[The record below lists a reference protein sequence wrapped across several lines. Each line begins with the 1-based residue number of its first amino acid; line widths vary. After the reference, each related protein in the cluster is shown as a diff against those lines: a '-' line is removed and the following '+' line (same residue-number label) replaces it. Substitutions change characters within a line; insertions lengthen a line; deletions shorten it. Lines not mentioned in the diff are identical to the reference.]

1 MLSHRQRAAWYHQLA
16 QQLEAGLP
24 FADAVRASTG
34 TGLPIVGLEA
44 MAGQIEAGGTIGDAF
59 DAAAPWL
66 PEAER
71 LVLTAAAEAGRLPR
85 SLASLAER
93 HAQLSAVK
101 FRLALACAYP
111 LAVVHLGLLLLPV
124 VSMIDWET
132 GFHWDTFRYVRA
144 LAVTLGPL
152 WLLAAVLF
160 VLVRRQNAMLAT
172 VARRLPFLGRY
183 LVARGLSDF
192 AFALGNFLDAG
203 IPINRAWATAGATST
218 LPELRRAAR
227 TIDGVIARGEQPGR
241 MLATLQGFPPDFVAL
256 YRTGETSGQLEQNLL
271 RLAAQYQEQA
281 ARALTLLSLF
291 YPAMMFLAVAI
302 AVAVNVVRIYAGYL
316 SLIEKLAS

>member
-24 FADAVRASTG
+24 FAEAVRAAAG
-34 TGLPIVGLEA
+34 TGVPASGLEM
-44 MAGQIEAGGTIGDAF
+44 MAAQIESGGTIRDAF
-59 DAAAPWL
+59 AAAAPWL
-66 PEAER
+66 PEGER
-71 LVLTAAAEAGRLPR
+71 QVLTAAAEAGRLPR
-85 SLASLAER
+85 SLESLAER
-93 HAQLSAVK
+93 HAQLAAVK

-132 GFHWDTFRYVRA
+132 GFHWDTLRYAHA

-152 WLLAAVLF
+152 WAIALGLLWLM
-160 VLVRRQNAMLAT
+160 RRQNPVLLA

-183 LVARGLSDF
+183 VAARGLSDF

-203 IPINRAWATAGATST
+203 MPIDRAWAAAGTTSA
-218 LPELRRAAR
+218 LPELRRAAQSV
-227 TIDGVIARGEQPGR
+227 DAVIARGARPGP
-241 MLATLQGFPPDFVAL
+241 MLGTLPGFPPDFVAL

-281 ARALTLLSLF
+281 GRALTLLSLF
-291 YPAMMFLAVAI
+291 YPAVVFA
-302 AVAVNVVRIYAGYL
+302 AVAVAVAFNVIRIYAGYL
-316 SLIEKLAS
+316 SLIEKLGS